1 MTERTYGETQD
12 CAGCRYW
19 SEMMAHCSGGGPIKA
34 MCIHPAELKQ
44 GKCVFTVGKDT
55 CANWTSGEY
64 GAVDQPGGDP
74 YEELAEEEDDD
85 EDEICS
91 GCSGSGEGMYDG
103 STCYKCHGSG
113 VEPGKRE
120 DDDG

>member
-1 MTERTYGETQD
+1 MKLDTVLRAVAPVAIQEAMNVRKLT
-12 CAGCRYW
+12 
-19 SEMMAHCSGGGPIKA
+19 GPA
-34 MCIHPAELKQ
+34 PDDDL
-44 GKCVFTVGKDT
+44 
-55 CANWTSGEY
+55 
-64 GAVDQPGGDP
+64 DP
-74 YEELAEEEDDD
+74 YEEPAEEDDDD